1 MQAVLDLLPVAAFV
15 VTYYAA
21 GFYAATA
28 VLMIA
33 MLALLVVDYLR
44 LRRIP
49 PLHLL
54 SAALVLTLG
63 GTTLLLHDVRFLKW
77 KPTVFLWL
85 VAIAAIGST
94 WYGRA
99 PLAQRLLQPMVDRI
113 CDDLLVPAIYKK
125 GKDIHGA
132 AKSLVSLKIRAAD
145 LSLQL
150 RWCIE
155 EQARILQ
162 IVSAGEECA
171 IRFDNNILRSVPG
184 TYLLQLL

>member
-99 PLAQRLLQPMVDRI
+99 PLAQRLLQPMVE
-113 CDDLLVPAIYKK
+113 
-125 GKDIHGA
+125 G
-132 AKSLVSLKIRAAD
+132 
-145 LSLQL
+145 
-150 RWCIE
+150 
-155 EQARILQ
+155 
-162 IVSAGEECA
+162 SAGLPRA
-171 IRFDNNILRSVPG
+171 LWLRLNWSWAG
-184 TYLLQLL
+184 FYLLLGSLNLWVAYSASERTWVNFKFFGLTSALVLFAVAQALWLSARLQAAPAPLA